1 MTALPAARFGS
12 VFGAG
17 LASSVLLGDRMGA
30 SFARPELPA
39 SSFVTFQ
46 QIVHRHFV
54 VMMPILLGITI
65 LSCAAWLMMGR
76 SRRGSAAGPATGPGR
91 CPGRCAEFAFLA
103 LGALAFVS
111 IAVLTR
117 SINVPI
123 NVQIMTWDP
132 SSPPPEVMNTWA
144 RWESAH
150 TARTVIAVV
159 GFGLLLLAFGT
170 AKNRPEA

>member
-1 MTALPAARFGS
+1 VTAVAVARFGS

-17 LASSVLLGDRMGA
+17 LASGVLLGDRMGA
-30 SFARPELPA
+30 SFARPVLPA
-39 SSFVTFQ
+39 SSFVAFQ

-65 LSCAAWLMMGR
+65 LSCAAWLMLAR
-76 SRRGSAAGPATGPGR
+76 SRTGS
-91 CPGRCAEFAFLA
+91 AEFAFLG

-117 SINVPI
+117 AINVPI
-123 NVQIMTWDP
+123 NVQLMTWDP
-132 SSPPPEVMNTWA
+132 SSPPPDVMNTWA

-150 TARTVIAVV
+150 TARTVMAVL
-159 GFGLLLLAFGT
+159 GFALLLLAFGT
-170 AKNRPEA
+170 AKNRQEA

>member
-1 MTALPAARFGS
+1 MAPTAVGVARFGS

-17 LASSVLLGDRMGA
+17 LVGGVLLGDRMGA

-65 LSCAAWLMMGR
+65 LSCAAWLMLAR
-76 SRRGSAAGPATGPGR
+76 SRTGSA
-91 CPGRCAEFAFLA
+91 EFVFLG

-117 SINVPI
+117 AVNVPI
-123 NVQIMTWDP
+123 NVQLMTWDP
-132 SSPPPEVMNTWA
+132 SSAPPDVMNTWA
-144 RWESAH
+144 PWERVH
-150 TARTVIAVV
+150 TARTVMAVL
-159 GFGLLLLAFGT
+159 GFALLLLAFG
-170 AKNRPEA
+170 AARNRPDA

>member
-1 MTALPAARFGS
+1 VTAVAVARFGS

-17 LASSVLLGDRMGA
+17 LASGVLLGDRMGA

-65 LSCAAWLMMGR
+65 LSCAAWLILVR
-76 SRRGSAAGPATGPGR
+76 SRTGS
-91 CPGRCAEFAFLA
+91 AEFAFLA

-111 IAVLTR
+111 IAILTR

-123 NVQIMTWDP
+123 NDQLMTWKP
-132 SSPPPEVMNTWA
+132 SSPPPDVLNTWA
-144 RWESAH
+144 RWERTH
-150 TARTVIAVV
+150 TARTVMAVP
-159 GFGLLLLAFGT
+159 GFVLLLLAFAA
-170 AKNRPEA
+170 AKNRRKA

>member
-1 MTALPAARFGS
+1 LTAVAVARFGS

-17 LASSVLLGDRMGA
+17 LASGVLLGDRMGA
-30 SFARPELPA
+30 TFARPELPA

-65 LSCAAWLMMGR
+65 LSCAAWLILAR
-76 SRRGSAAGPATGPGR
+76 SRRGS
-91 CPGRCAEFAFLA
+91 AEFAFLA

-123 NVQIMTWDP
+123 NDQLMTWDP
-132 SSPPPEVMNTWA
+132 SSAPPDVMNIWA
-144 RWESAH
+144 RWERAH
-150 TARTVIAVV
+150 TIRTVLALP
-159 GFGLLLLAFGT
+159 GFVLLLLAFAT
-170 AKNRPEA
+170 AKNRPDA